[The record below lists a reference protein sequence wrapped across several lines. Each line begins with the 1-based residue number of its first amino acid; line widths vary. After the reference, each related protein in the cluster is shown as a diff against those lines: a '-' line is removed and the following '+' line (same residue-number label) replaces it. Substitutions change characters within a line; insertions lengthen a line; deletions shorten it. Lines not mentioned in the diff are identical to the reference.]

1 MKTEE
6 LAERVLEERRSMA
19 ARRPGVAYY
28 MMNLNHPAVGALY
41 QLWLNEQGP
50 HGMAPSDRART
61 CFELELMAPA
71 ARRLLEQ
78 HFETV
83 DRVKTMGNRG

>member
-1 MKTEE
+1 
-6 LAERVLEERRSMA
+6 
-19 ARRPGVAYY
+19 
-28 MMNLNHPAVGALY
+28 
-41 QLWLNEQGP
+41 
-50 HGMAPSDRART
+50 MAPSDRART

-83 DRVKTMGNRG
+83 DRVKNMGNRG

>member
-19 ARRPGVAYY
+19 ARQPGVAYY

-50 HGMAPSDRART
+50 PRNGAQRPGQD
-61 CFELELMAPA
+61 
-71 ARRLLEQ
+71 LL
-78 HFETV
+78 
-83 DRVKTMGNRG
+83 